1 MDIQNM
7 QVLALLSRTAGLL
20 CLFFLLK
27 DNKTSNMY
35 VSPIM
40 SDTALW
46 KFIIVFLFSFNL
58 QEKKKEEEWK
68 HKAASGLARNRAKIQ
83 TGKAALSLCYL

>member
-7 QVLALLSRTAGLL
+7 QVFALLSRTAGLL

-27 DNKTSNMY
+27 DNNNIKQVCVTYY
-35 VSPIM
+35 V

-46 KFIIVFLFSFNL
+46 KFIIVFYFLL
-58 QEKKKEEEWK
+58 IYEKKNEWK
-68 HKAASGLARNRAKIQ
+68 HKAASGLARNRAKI
-83 TGKAALSLCYL
+83 